1 MAKNIN
7 INEIKLVGTLDAEL
21 TLSHTVMGEKMF
33 STFLRCA
40 RTSGTEDILPIQISE
55 RIVTTDLNPGDRVE
69 INGEVRTYNK
79 KEDGSNR
86 ASLKV
91 FVFAQ
96 SISLTDKPR
105 DVNDVHLSGYLAKK
119 NPVRKTPLG
128 RVIADVIFAVNRA
141 YDRTSY
147 IPCIYW
153 GKNAEYEDEQLPIG
167 TLLEQRGRLQSREYK
182 RAGSDE
188 THIAYECSISSLN
201 VMDEISEKEDDYDE
215 TETNDYLGGETS
227 GGKTESDGSAQ

>member
-7 INEIKLVGTLDAEL
+7 INEIKLVGTIDAEL

-33 STFLRCA
+33 STFLRCE

-55 RIVTTDLNPGDRVE
+55 RIITTDLIPGDRVE
-69 INGEVRTYNK
+69 ITGEVRTYNK
-79 KEDGSNR
+79 KEDGSNH
-86 ASLKV
+86 ASLKI

-96 SISLTDKPR
+96 TISLTEKPR

-119 NPVRKTPLG
+119 NPARKTPLG

-188 THIAYECSISSLN
+188 IHIAYECSISSFN
-201 VMDEISEKEDDYDE
+201 VMDEMTEKEDDDYDE
-215 TETNDYLGGETS
+215 SETDEDLGGTS
-227 GGKTESDGSAQ
+227 GGEAESDGSAQ